1 VESKGPR
8 RSPGGGRATAGWG
21 NVPFQVNGAGWWTI
35 YIAAPVLGGLLG
47 GGIYAA
53 CFRRAYA
60 AEG

>member
-1 VESKGPR
+1 M
-8 RSPGGGRATAGWG
+8 
-21 NVPFQVNGAGWWTI
+21 PFQVNGAGWWTV

-47 GGIYAA
+47 GGTYAA